1 MIDHHSSCTQLI
13 VYILRKSVLKF
24 CMSKIIFNDNNNNNN
39 IFVNVAR
46 SLFLIVITGTIIIFI
61 AIIIK
66 IIFIYFSRK
75 FLKKLNMYNRKLS
88 FQ

>member
-13 VYILRKSVLKF
+13 AYSLRKSVLKF
-24 CMSKIIFNDNNNNNN
+24 GMSKLVFNDNNVNN

-46 SLFLIVITGTIIIFI
+46 SLFLIVTTGSIIIVI

-66 IIFIYFSRK
+66 IILIHFSGK
-75 FLKKLNMYNRKLS
+75 FLKKLNLYNRKLS
-88 FQ
+88 C